1 MAKAIAQL
9 GGGVAIIDSREKP
22 DEEFNEWAKK
32 YGVKTAYQQAD
43 VTDQK
48 SLESA
53 FDQVVKDVGGQ
64 INGCFTG
71 AGFILD
77 EPLIEASFDM
87 SAKLLQVN
95 VLGTFWT
102 AKLTA
107 KHLVDTKTP
116 GSIVM
121 VASLSG
127 QGVHMPPQHV
137 TIYNASKGAIR
148 GMVGPLA
155 TELGKYGIRVNSL
168 SPGKHVVNAIYS
180 TL

>member
-1 MAKAIAQL
+1 M
-9 GGGVAIIDSREKP
+9 
-22 DEEFNEWAKK
+22 
-32 YGVKTAYQQAD
+32 KTSYIKSD

-48 SLESA
+48 AFEKA
-53 FDQVVKDVGGQ
+53 FDDSVKAVGGQ
-64 INGCFTG
+64 IHGCFTG

-77 EPLIEASFDM
+77 QPLIEADFETSK
-87 SAKLLQVN
+87 KLLEVN
-95 VLGTFWT
+95 VLGSFWT

-148 GMVGPLA
+148 GMIGPLA
-155 TELGKYGIRVNSL
+155 TELGKYGIRVNSI
-168 SPGKHVVNAIYS
+168 SPGKHVVKKDARHAKS
-180 TL
+180 LVCSD